1 MNVIVT
7 ILMIGQFGQHTV
19 DQPNTRTLGH
29 GEYGATLRFGP
40 SGGVLGY
47 FGVGVLDRF
56 SFGLSLGGANVL
68 GSEDLE
74 LYNPGVQIKVQVL
87 TGGLLAPEWAL
98 GFDNQGFGSRGGGRY
113 MIKSKGFYSTVGKG
127 FGFGGGEFYIYGG
140 LNYTLEDDDRSSL
153 DIFFGQELS
162 VMEQFSLLA
171 EYNPALNDPRAGSG
185 GFLNAALRIRLAEP
199 VVIEFALRDI
209 LSNSQEELNRLIK
222 VGYQGSF

>member
-1 MNVIVT
+1 MNLVAV
-7 ILMIGQFGQHTV
+7 ILMISQCGQYTV
-19 DQPNTRTLGH
+19 DQPNTRALGH

-74 LYNPGVQIKVQVL
+74 LYNPGVQIKAQIL
-87 TGGLLAPEWAL
+87 TGGLLAPEWAV

-127 FGFGGGEFYIYGG
+127 FDFGGGEFYINGG
-140 LNYTLEDDDRSSL
+140 LNYTLENDDESSL
-153 DIFFGQELS
+153 DIFFGQELAI
-162 VMEQFSLLA
+162 MDQFALLA
-171 EYNPALNDPRAGSG
+171 EYNPALNDPRAGNG
-185 GFLNAALRIRLAEP
+185 GYLNAALRIRLAES
-199 VVIEFALRDI
+199 VVLDFALRDI
-209 LSNSQEELNRLIK
+209 LGNSAEELNRLIK
-222 VGYQGSF
+222 IGYQGSF